1 MGKVEKKNSIFITYK
16 KNSKY
21 CVIFNNRQ
29 FYVLKLK
36 CTDFVVMLYLVT
48 TKLNSASNRQCPTE
62 SSPTPS
68 PASPPEDNVNKQPT
82 TT

>member
-1 MGKVEKKNSIFITYK
+1 MGNVEKQNSICTTYK

-21 CVIFNNRQ
+21 CAIFNNRP
-29 FYVLKLK
+29 FYVLKMK
-36 CTDFVVMLYLVT
+36 CTDCIVMLCLVT
-48 TKLNSASNRQCPTE
+48 TKLNSASNRQSPAE